1 MTMVQWKSVFGYLML
16 SYELFYL
23 PNLPSKLGLKKCSLP
38 QQLDCRCGP
47 TATVTSL
54 KVIWNEGP
62 DQALQGKRL
71 TPETMLRTQGS
82 RPFLKPEK
90 SLIFGLLTKGGLHEN
105 FMKSFNF
112 TNG

>member
-16 SYELFYL
+16 SYEHFYL
-23 PNLPSKLGLKKCSLP
+23 PNLPYKLGLKKCSLP
-38 QQLDCRCGP
+38 QQLEWRCGP

-71 TPETMLRTQGS
+71 SSKNYAAYAT
-82 RPFLKPEK
+82 
-90 SLIFGLLTKGGLHEN
+90 
-105 FMKSFNF
+105 
-112 TNG
+112 